1 MNTLLFDTGGFPLQT
16 EHLDFLQK
24 SYKELGLAFG
34 GLAGVDCI
42 LSGCAVTG
50 SATAD
55 GYVSWNGEVYFFKGG
70 TTSSYVIL
78 VEETEQEEYE
88 DGNLKDTKVTR
99 YITFGTGI
107 GQKLWSGFKN
117 FWTAIQNS
125 TRRFVTDAEK
135 LSWGNKITPSY
146 SQMSFADKDGANGG
160 SFRVQKTAD
169 YFMFNLRFRWNSAMR
184 TIGYQLFTIP
194 VGFRPYEPVFHYCYE
209 SGKGSTVLLINTDGV
224 VSVYNIE
231 SNAVYPDGVAR
242 VAGVYY

>member
-24 SYKELGLAFG
+24 SYKELGLALG

-42 LSGCAVTG
+42 MSGCGVTG
-50 SATAD
+50 STTAD

-107 GQKLWSGFKN
+107 GQKLWSGFKV

-125 TRRFVTDAEK
+125 TRRFVSDAEK
-135 LSWGNKITPSY
+135 SNWNACVAPS
-146 SQMSFADKDGANGG
+146 STSATFTDANGPNTG
-160 SFRVQKTAD
+160 LFYVQKLGNFASFQLT
-169 YFMFNLRFRWNSAMR
+169 FKWTPAMR
-184 TIGYQLFTIP
+184 VDNYLLFTIP
-194 VGFRPYEPVFHYCYE
+194 AGFTPSKPVFFYMAE
-209 SGKGSTVLLINTDGV
+209 SGLG
-224 VSVYNIE
+224 
-231 SNAVYPDGVAR
+231 AVEIFVDTNGEVRVWRVFSQIYSSSWAR
-242 VAGVYY
+242 LSGVYQV